1 MNFQGGL
8 PVLPRHPIVIALV
21 LVLCIGLCLPT
32 AAQLPPDELILV
44 PDFGTLNIMAFDAFN
59 GDVYDLA
66 FLSGSSHFFVPFD
79 VAAGPVGTVLVSG
92 GATNAVHW
100 FDVLTGDYL
109 GIAAPFGGVD
119 TDLLQSPNGMYRSA
133 VPDTITLLVTA
144 SSGANANSVVE
155 FDGGGT
161 YIGTRVAPG
170 AGWLDKPTDVVKR
183 GAPYNDLL
191 VTAKDTGIVHR
202 YALDGTPM
210 TDFAVLSPRLDRIH
224 WDEDNDEVLVVA
236 YDGADEG
243 INRFSGAGVF
253 LGRLDP
259 GSLTRYH
266 GVCPLGNGNL
276 LVSTLGGV
284 AEIDLAG
291 NLVEMEAPNLG
302 AAARLIPITIPGLV
316 FRDGFESGATDEW

>member
-1 MNFQGGL
+1 ML
-8 PVLPRHPIVIALV
+8 TPRPTAIALV
-21 LVLCIGLCLPT
+21 LMLSVALCFPA

-66 FLSGSSHFFVPFD
+66 FLSGSGHFFVPFD
-79 VAAGPVGTVLVSG
+79 VAPGPVGTVVVSG

-109 GIAAPFGGVD
+109 GVAAPFSGVD
-119 TDLLQSPNGMYRSA
+119 TDILGSPSGMYRFS
-133 VPDTITLLVTA
+133 VPDTTSLLVTA
-144 SSGANANSVVE
+144 QSGLNANSVVE
-155 FDGGGT
+155 FNAGGT

-170 AGWLDKPTDVVKR
+170 AGGLDEPTDVVKR

-191 VTAKDTGIVHR
+191 VTANDTGIVHR

-210 TDFAVLSPRLDRIH
+210 TDFAALSPHLNRIH
-224 WDEDNDEVLVVA
+224 WDEVNDEVLVVA

-243 INRFSGAGVF
+243 INRFSGAGLF

-259 GSLTRYH
+259 GSLTHYH

-276 LVSTLGGV
+276 LVSTLVGV

-291 NLVEMEAPNLG
+291 NLVEMKAPNLG
-302 AAARLIPITIPGLV
+302 AAARLIPITIPGLI
-316 FRDGFESGATDEW
+316 FRDGFESGDTLEW